1 MDSDRYSSGMFRP
14 FCLSYNCFIQ
24 SVNFKMAV
32 GEANMI
38 IQGLPYKQNLELQRG
53 GRWICQKSDLFF
65 SFGGAPSRAI
75 AIF

>member
-1 MDSDRYSSGMFRP
+1 
-14 FCLSYNCFIQ
+14 
-24 SVNFKMAV
+24 MAV

-65 SFGGAPSRAI
+65 FIRGRPIQGHCNILISERYTGMV
-75 AIF
+75 

>member
-1 MDSDRYSSGMFRP
+1 
-14 FCLSYNCFIQ
+14 
-24 SVNFKMAV
+24 MAV

-75 AIF
+75 AIL